1 MQSTVFLQ
9 AYPIIFT
16 GVYGFSAGERG
27 LAFLAVGVGST
38 VACGIVLLWDV
49 YLDRTGRK
57 IPQPAWYRKE
67 EYRRVPLACLG
78 APFLSVSMFWL
89 GWTARSSIHWIVPVL
104 AGIPFG
110 IAYLLIFQA
119 LTNYLVDA
127 YEIFSAS
134 AVAAAS
140 CSRSL
145 FAVVL
150 PFATRPMFERLGIAW
165 ACSLLGF
172 ISLILGIIP
181 FFFLK
186 YGDQIRAR
194 SEFCKEL
201 ARRKIETDCA
211 TEKRFAEEDA
221 QELEAAKRV

>member
-1 MQSTVFLQ
+1 VFLQ
-9 AYPIIFT
+9 AYPIIYS
-16 GVYGFSAGERG
+16 GVYGFNAGERG
-27 LAFLAVGVGST
+27 LAFLPIGVGST
-38 VACGIVLLWDV
+38 ISCGIFLLWDV
-49 YLDRTGRK
+49 YLDRTRKK
-57 IPQPAWYRKE
+57 IPQPAWYAKE

-78 APFLSVSMFWL
+78 APFLSISMFWL
-89 GWTARSSIHWIVPVL
+89 GWTARASIHWIVPVL
-104 AGIPFG
+104 AAIPFG
-110 IAYLLIFQA
+110 MAYLLIFIA
-119 LTNYLVDA
+119 PTNYLVDA

-150 PFATRPMFERLGIAW
+150 PFATKPMYERLGIAW

-181 FFFLK
+181 FFFLN

-194 SEFCKEL
+194 SKFCKEL
-201 ARRKIETDCA
+201 ARRKIETDRA

-221 QELEAAKRV
+221 QQLETAKRV

>member
-1 MQSTVFLQ
+1 VFLQ

-16 GVYGFSAGERG
+16 GVYGFNAGERG

-127 YEIFSAS
+127 SDISKFG
-134 AVAAAS
+134 
-140 CSRSL
+140 
-145 FAVVL
+145 
-150 PFATRPMFERLGIAW
+150 RL
-165 ACSLLGF
+165 
-172 ISLILGIIP
+172 
-181 FFFLK
+181 
-186 YGDQIRAR
+186 YH
-194 SEFCKEL
+194 
-201 ARRKIETDCA
+201 
-211 TEKRFAEEDA
+211 
-221 QELEAAKRV
+221 